1 MLEKYGSK
9 KMILFAFLLGSLGS
23 ILFCLK
29 VSYLTYIVSLFTVGT
44 AAADITSSFLAFIK
58 ILRVAGGEENY
69 SFFLVLQ
76 QVFFGGALFV
86 SPFVLSYLVMNLP

>member
-44 AAADITSSFLAFIK
+44 VVAILQVDFWPL
-58 ILRVAGGEENY
+58 LRVAVGEENY
-69 SFFLVLQ
+69 SFFSVLQ
-76 QVFFGGALFV
+76 QVFFGGASFA